1 MSLNNVLGTIL
12 KTIED
17 VQQKNKSNPREETAD
32 KDIFKVL
39 KEKIKNLDD
48 KTKNSRIKKG
58 KSPESILDM
67 LKKEIEGVRKD
78 NRKDPNQKTA
88 PKNVFDKIIRKVEE
102 QPRRQAS
109 AGLRKIVEDY
119 RLDVTAIPPDV
130 LREFQQQYIN
140 ERKKFDNSIAQGL
153 HKLNKSYFKRRR

>member
-17 VQQKNKSNPREETAD
+17 VQKKNKSNPNEETAD

-39 KEKIKNLDD
+39 KDKLRDLDT

-67 LKKEIEGVRKD
+67 IKKEIEGVRKD
-78 NRKDPNQKTA
+78 NRKSTKQKTA
-88 PKNVFDKIIRKVEE
+88 PKTVFDNILKKVEE
-102 QPRRQAS
+102 KPRRQAS
-109 AGLRKIVEDY
+109 VGLRKIVEDY
-119 RLDVTAIPPDV
+119 RLDISNVPPEV
-130 LREFQQQYIN
+130 IREFRQHYIN
-140 ERKKFDNSIAQGL
+140 ERKKFDNSIAKGL
-153 HKLNKSYFKRRR
+153 HKLNQSYSRRRR